1 MNQLSM
7 TFALSILSVLGQAC
21 SDNKK
26 KDASP
31 KGPKWDLIEFQ
42 PVDEATA
49 NPLVKQIFLSS
60 ECSSVPSVLVSFE
73 TKDECEASRT
83 SYNEKSPEK
92 VIDCLSGE
100 LSLSDER
107 LGCKKL

>member
-1 MNQLSM
+1 MKQLRM
-7 TFALSILSVLGQAC
+7 TFALSILSVFGQAC
-21 SDNKK
+21 SGSGKK
-26 KDASP
+26 KASP

-49 NPLVKQIFLSS
+49 NPLVKQIFFSS
-60 ECSSVPSVLVSFE
+60 ECSSVPNVLVSFE
-73 TKDECEASRT
+73 TRDECEASRT
-83 SYNEKSPEK
+83 SYNEKSPAK